1 MMRVK
6 KTEALF
12 LVDLV
17 RSGLR
22 GEAPSGVPSR
32 IDWNRLFDLA
42 AWNSVTGLTWRS
54 VRLVEE
60 VPDDARE
67 KWENSA
73 RVTALRKTLYDVER
87 EQVIAELTRR
97 GVSVMPVKGAVIADL
112 YPDAGMRSMADNDV
126 VYGFVERRDDGV
138 WVAQGGSPEARREAA
153 ERARLI
159 VLKVMGELGYVPL
172 EVLPLETSH
181 DVRFDKP
188 PCLCFEMHHA
198 LLNSWYSDPGLLS
211 NPWESSRP
219 IAGSSR
225 GESIG
230 QVMQRDRE
238 MEYAHFVVHAFKHLT
253 SGGFGLRVLADECVL
268 LDAWNQSMDWGRVAE
283 ALHTAGAERF
293 GKDLRALATR
303 AVHGCFTRADDAWI
317 WRMVREGTY
326 GIKVKKAY
334 DIKARSL
341 AGRMGLD
348 DVTQLPLR
356 PLSYVGN
363 GVVSRPLMPLYSAV
377 WGLHMRA
384 KGHEGI

>member
-17 RSGLR
+17 CSGLR

-238 MEYAHFVVHAFKHLT
+238 MEYAHFVVHALKHLT

-283 ALHTAGAERF
+283 VLHTAGAERF
-293 GKDLRALATR
+293 EKDLRALATR
-303 AVHGCFTRADDAWI
+303 AMHGCFTRADDAWI
-317 WRMVREGTY
+317 WRMAREGTY
-326 GIKVKKAY
+326 GIKVKKTY